1 MQSKTNPVAC
11 ATVVL
16 LVGILATGTAA
27 AATGSAPAPLGAAA
41 AANAGPHQTEAR
53 SRARGKVPRVRS
65 SPVSSSAETPAQ
77 RERRLIR
84 ECRGLPNAGACLGY
98 ARR

>member
-1 MQSKTNPVAC
+1 MQSKKNPAR
-11 ATVVL
+11 AAVVL
-16 LVGILATGTAA
+16 LAGVLAVGTAA
-27 AATGSAPAPLGAAA
+27 AASGSAPAPLGANDPSATSPRQ
-41 AANAGPHQTEAR
+41 AGAR
-53 SRARGKVPRVRS
+53 SRARAKAPRVRS
-65 SPVSSSAETPAQ
+65 SPPSSSAETPAQ